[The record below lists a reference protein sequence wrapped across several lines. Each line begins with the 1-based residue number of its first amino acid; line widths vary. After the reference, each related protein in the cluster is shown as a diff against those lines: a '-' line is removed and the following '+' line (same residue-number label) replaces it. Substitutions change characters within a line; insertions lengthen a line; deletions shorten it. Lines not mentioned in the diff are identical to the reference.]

1 MFRAE
6 SSSHSWLPLGGVR
19 ELQIGLL
26 MLALLA
32 IPALLPPPQEPSA
45 QVDAASSRDRPP
57 GTRLLEVQLT
67 EGRTWLAD
75 EVRVTGASARI
86 QRRERAEVVST
97 DEILNLRDGRI
108 TDTRTY
114 YLGTDSL
121 GRDILSRMMGG
132 ARISLSI
139 ALLAMLLAFTLGI
152 FVGSLAAI
160 GPRWLDEL
168 LMRTVDALL
177 AFPQLFLIIA
187 LAALFRPNTW
197 WIILLLGGTSWMTL
211 TRLARAE
218 IVSLQKQDFVLA
230 SRSVGVHPL
239 AVLTR
244 HLLPNALTPLIV
256 SSALLVGNL
265 ILAEAALSFFGFGVR
280 PPTPSWGN
288 MVRNSYD
295 SLGST
300 WWGALF
306 PGLAIALTV
315 IAFNLV
321 GDGLRDRLDPKR
333 RTASPSSPLPE
344 PASAPEANLA
354 SRTAKLRRP

>member
-1 MFRAE
+1 MLNTHPSGRSFL
-6 SSSHSWLPLGGVR
+6 SLGGVR

-26 MLALLA
+26 LLALLA
-32 IPALLPPPQEPSA
+32 IPALLPTPQEPSA
-45 QVDAASSRDRPP
+45 QVDSASSRDRPP
-57 GTRLLEVQLT
+57 GTRLLEVQLS
-67 EGRTWLAD
+67 EGRIRLAD
-75 EVRVTGASARI
+75 DVRITGASARI
-86 QRRERAEVVST
+86 QRREMVEVVST
-97 DEILNLRDGRI
+97 DEILNLRDGAI
-108 TDTRTY
+108 ADTRTF

-121 GRDILSRMMGG
+121 GRDILSRLMGG

-139 ALLAMLLAFTLGI
+139 ALLAMLLAFTLGLT
-152 FVGSLAAI
+152 VGSLAAI

-218 IVSLQKQDFVLA
+218 IVSLQKQEFVLA
-230 SRSVGVHPL
+230 SRSIGLHPL

-300 WWGALF
+300 WWAALF
-306 PGLAIALTV
+306 PGIAIALTV

-333 RTASPSSPLPE
+333 RSSSPSAPLPE
-344 PASAPEANLA
+344 PASVSDPDLA
-354 SRTAKLRRP
+354 RRPW